1 MVRHARACAPDE
13 GCGLLLG
20 RDGEIVE
27 AVRARNVAGDP
38 ATRFLIDPGDHF
50 AAIRTARA
58 RGLAVV
64 GFYHSH
70 PRSAAEP
77 SPRDVAEFDYPDHLY
92 VIVGLRTEPPD
103 IRLFR
108 FVSGNF
114 QPMSLVTVA

>member
-70 PRSAAEP
+70 PRTAPEP
-77 SPRDVAEFDYPDHLY
+77 SVRDRDEFTYPGHLY
-92 VIVGLRTEPPD
+92 AIVSLRVEPAEVS
-103 IRLFR
+103 LFR
-108 FVSGNF
+108 FDAGNF
-114 QPMSLVTVA
+114 QRVSFVTVG

>member
-70 PRSAAEP
+70 PRCAAEP